1 MPDGVSNDTQITQGM
16 AWQTATRS
24 VSGSGGYG
32 LEMEDFYKLLAAQL
46 RYQDMDNPMDTSEM
60 MAQMVQTQMIQTI
73 TQLNQMSYIT
83 YAASM
88 IGKEVVVGVVDQYG
102 FATNEFKTGVVEG
115 VNITANPP
123 TLFIDGKRYE
133 LSQLVSIGKLPLE
146 EDKKDPE
153 VSGKPEDPDGPKEP
167 DEEGKEP
174 GDVDGDDKDPD
185 KVGSDGDGNKAEGA
199 DKNEGSA
206 EPGTDVEQPGGDDKV
221 DGSQGENVSK
231 PENGPSEGEGTGES
245 EGNGENTDPAGS
257 ESGEA

>member
-1 MPDGVSNDTQITQGM
+1 MPDGVSNDTQVSQSM

-24 VSGSGGYG
+24 VSGGGGYA

-46 RYQDMDNPMDTSEM
+46 KYQDMDNPMDTSEM

-88 IGKEVVVGVVDQYG
+88 IGKEVTVGLVDQNGY
-102 FATNEFKTGVVEG
+102 ATNEFKSGVVEG

-133 LSQLVSIGKLPLE
+133 LNQLVSVGKLPLA
-146 EDKKDPE
+146 EDKEDPE
-153 VSGKPEDPDGPKEP
+153 KPDGPKEP
-167 DEEGKEP
+167 GEDEKKEP
-174 GDVDGDDKDPD
+174 GNVDGEDKDPD
-185 KVGSDGDGNKAEGA
+185 KVGSEGGEDKAEGA
-199 DKNEGSA
+199 DKEGSS
-206 EPGTDVEQPGGDDKV
+206 TDSGADVGQAGGDDKV

-231 PENGPSEGEGTGES
+231 PENGPSEGDGTEEP
-245 EGNGENTDPAGS
+245 EGNGENADPAGQ